1 LEQTSVTS
9 PNSPERVFLSTEWRD
24 LLILNYEI
32 DSALA
37 LPYVP
42 SGTELDSF
50 QGKTYASLVGLRFA
64 NTKLFGKIPVPFHT
78 DFDEVNL
85 RIYVRRNEAGE
96 LRRGV
101 VFIREIVPLPA
112 VMFVARAVYGEN
124 YVSLPMTHT
133 IAMNAAG
140 GSVEYRWQSKRQ
152 RFRIHGQ
159 TEGVSSPAKE
169 GSLEQ
174 FISEHYWGYVR
185 RRGRSLEY
193 HVTHDPWR
201 VWSAR
206 DAAFEG
212 DGEKLYGAEFGDVL
226 AREPDSAFIADGSPV
241 VVFVGRNIL

>member
-1 LEQTSVTS
+1 MNLPP
-9 PNSPERVFLSTEWRD
+9 PNSSDRVFLSTEWRD
-24 LLILNYEI
+24 LLMLNYEI

-37 LPYVP
+37 LPFVP

-64 NTKLFGKIPVPFHT
+64 KTKLFGKISVPFHAN
-78 DFDEVNL
+78 FDEVNL

-112 VMFVARAVYGEN
+112 VSFLARAVYGEN
-124 YVSLPMTHT
+124 YVSLPMNHS

-152 RFRIHGQ
+152 PFRIHGQ
-159 TEGVSSPAKE
+159 TEGVSNPAKE

-174 FISEHYWGYVR
+174 FISEHYWGYAL

-193 HVTHDPWR
+193 HVTHDSWS

-212 DGEKLYGAEFGDVL
+212 DGDELYGAGFGDVL
-226 AREPDSAFIADGSPV
+226 ARAPDSAFIADGSRV
-241 VVFVGRNIL
+241 LVFQATVIS